1 MNCSESYLLLKEN
14 KERIKQVTGKENDDD
29 AMVEILT
36 FSAIADII
44 EKGADIIQISRIMKS
59 WRS

>member
-1 MNCSESYLLLKEN
+1 LKEN